1 LVSVESGGS
10 MIEVIKQLVEALEH
24 ELCIDWTNDEEFNAS
39 AEKMHDAIQAGRQAI
54 AELESQEPVACGTYQ
69 EVTDTMNALW
79 AGTLEQVQIAEEMKN
94 KKLYAHPPQRPW
106 VGLTD
111 MERQMTINKH
121 EGVAWETAIAIEQQ
135 LKEKNV

>member
-1 LVSVESGGS
+1 MSTYDKEYDPKDFGP
-10 MIEVIKQLVEALEH
+10 EPPH
-24 ELCIDWTNDEEFNAS
+24 
-39 AEKMHDAIQAGRQAI
+39 I
-54 AELESQEPVACGTYQ
+54 A
-69 EVTDTMNALW
+69 N
-79 AGTLEQVQIAEEMKN
+79 
-94 KKLYAHPPQRPW
+94 PPQRTW